1 MLSTHCHITFCDK
14 STGDSKSTLHSFCRL
29 WRVYATTAWVMTTA
43 WPAVIVQIWKT
54 LPLGT
59 HKRRHTQFPRWIVA
73 PLHACFPSWQFH
85 RGIWLIIHWPP
96 FADRSSPCKCLNG
109 QQQVAVLCKIGS
121 VWISKHPRWRE
132 GRRTKSLVRFISSSR
147 VVSGMLLGSPFL
159 PTLSAGSRAA
169 IWGALWASPLLRNYL
184 CKPPGKN

>member
-1 MLSTHCHITFCDK
+1 MSPSVTRAL
-14 STGDSKSTLHSFCRL
+14 
-29 WRVYATTAWVMTTA
+29 VTARALCTRSAGSDGCMPPQHGS
-43 WPAVIVQIWKT
+43 WPRPGQPWLFKYGKT

-59 HKRRHTQFPRWIVA
+59 HKRRHIQFPHWIVA
-73 PLHACFPSWQFH
+73 PLHACFPSCHFH
-85 RGIWLIIHWPP
+85 RSILLIIHWPP
-96 FADRSSPCKCLNG
+96 FADHSRPCKRLNG
-109 QQQVAVLCKIGS
+109 QRQVAVLRKIGS
-121 VWISKHPRWRE
+121 IWISKRPRWRE
-132 GRRTKSLVRFISSSR
+132 GRTKSLGRFISSR